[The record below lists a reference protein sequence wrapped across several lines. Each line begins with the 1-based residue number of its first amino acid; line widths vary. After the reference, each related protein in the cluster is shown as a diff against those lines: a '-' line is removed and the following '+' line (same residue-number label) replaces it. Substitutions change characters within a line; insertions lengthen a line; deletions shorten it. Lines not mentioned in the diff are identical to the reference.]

1 MTFVALNRRSA
12 LLHVSLRQRGI
23 NSSIRYPALSKSAV
37 RDARRTCTYWAT
49 FNRPAEAGLEQHK
62 TRQCSNVGAGYTRTL
77 IDRPPWCGDK
87 PPELTSAG
95 LPVRARIQGKLW
107 RTVIRIQILA
117 AMLELNPVPSIPGR
131 NKSPELAGTGLPV
144 RARVQGNRGRAV
156 IRVQKLIPML
166 ELNPVPSIPGRNKS
180 PELAGAV
187 FPGRARI

>member
-1 MTFVALNRRSA
+1 
-12 LLHVSLRQRGI
+12 
-23 NSSIRYPALSKSAV
+23 
-37 RDARRTCTYWAT
+37 
-49 FNRPAEAGLEQHK
+49 
-62 TRQCSNVGAGYTRTL
+62 
-77 IDRPPWCGDK
+77 
-87 PPELTSAG
+87 
-95 LPVRARIQGKLW
+95 
-107 RTVIRIQILA
+107 VIRIQILA